1 MNYSSVEHFLSLR
14 YDLTT
19 EKKLSKSVKRFYRR
33 QNALID
39 RYVHILDD
47 HQGTNIDENQNKN
60 EQHRVKFLTTLS
72 LIINI
77 VG

>member
-1 MNYSSVEHFLSLR
+1 MNYSSLEHFLSLR

-19 EKKLSKSVKRFYRR
+19 EKNLSKSVQRFYQR

-39 RYVHILDD
+39 RYVRVLDD
-47 HQGTNIDENQNKN
+47 RQETKIEENQ
-60 EQHRVKFLTTLS
+60 ERRVKFLTTLS
-72 LIINI
+72 LMINI